1 MYFIIVN
8 EVPTIDFSKYP
19 FLKDIGEE
27 LKKFGGGVTL
37 NDILESKYLE
47 VAKERLEKII
57 KDEKVESF
65 SNVRNSV
72 LVFYSLILIV
82 ALLNNR
88 SITENIAKKESKLIE
103 SDLIKEN
110 PENLLE
116 IGKLLGVN
124 VSKDE
129 LKFSI
134 KDKGKERNIIL
145 PFSIPLTDY
154 LFHIREIKRINE
166 NFKLNKR
173 IVTNGKVYINK
184 ADLTRLLREKIRLKI
199 IELIN
204 SIKLPSVPDNLKKI
218 ADELR
223 GRKTP
228 PCIVEL
234 RKKKELTDEEK
245 RILVVYSV
253 NVNEVTDELDKELV
267 AKFRGNRRE
276 RYIVYSC
283 EIMKKLNLCVA
294 ECGVKNPLE
303 LYYGRLLS

>member
-1 MYFIIVN
+1 M
-8 EVPTIDFSKYP
+8 DFSKYP

-37 NDILESKYLE
+37 KDILESKYLE

-88 SITENIAKKESKLIE
+88 SITENIAEKESKLIE
-103 SDLIKEN
+103 GDLIKEN
-110 PENLLE
+110 PDNILE

-134 KDKGKERNIIL
+134 KDKSKERNIIL

-199 IELIN
+199 IDLIS
-204 SIKLPSVPDNLKKI
+204 SIKLPTIPDNLKKI

-283 EIMKKLNLCVA
+283 EIMKKLNLCIA

>member
-1 MYFIIVN
+1 M
-8 EVPTIDFSKYP
+8 
-19 FLKDIGEE
+19 
-27 LKKFGGGVTL
+27 
-37 NDILESKYLE
+37 ESKYLE